1 MIRLEA
7 RLFNSLS
14 KADGKGMARQL
25 EMTAGAT
32 IGGVVAELGLPV
44 AEIFLVLR
52 NGRDVTP
59 GVYQGGVWSPLRT
72 ATRSLSPDLCRTALA
87 MALLSSDH
95 PDKDTNDRSS
105 HARCHAAIGPG

>member
-1 MIRLEA
+1 MFNERIGRIGDNSGISVIRLEA

-14 KADGKGMARQL
+14 KYADGKGMARQL

-32 IGGVVAELGLPV
+32 IGDVIAELGLPV

-59 GVYQGGVWSPLRT
+59 GVYQGGVINSEV
-72 ATRSLSPDLCRTALA
+72 ALE
-87 MALLSSDH
+87 DG
-95 PDKDTNDRSS
+95 DTIAFS
-105 HARCHAAIGPG
+105 GPVPYSFGYGAPVV